1 MELTEQIKRKEKK
14 SNIDLVT
21 FPFQG
26 AAFSAPL
33 EGRNYIFTNTKN
45 SQMTAL
51 EIAKSDSYLAYVVLQ
66 SIRFVKLVDLISL
79 FVSCVNICSKMKS
92 IDLY

>member
-1 MELTEQIKRKEKK
+1 
-14 SNIDLVT
+14 
-21 FPFQG
+21 
-26 AAFSAPL
+26 
-33 EGRNYIFTNTKN
+33 
-45 SQMTAL
+45 MTAL